1 MAEEQADSQERTEE
15 PTDQRRKEFREQ
27 GRIPVSRDLISVL
40 SMLVVIPL
48 VVMGAP
54 AALEAVC
61 EAMRAPLLL
70 AAEPAESLETWRM
83 WIPAL
88 LSGCIAFMAPVLAA
102 ICLVALIVG
111 LAQTQG
117 NVTFK
122 AMKPDLSKLNPLEGV
137 KRLVGTHAW
146 VELLK
151 SLLKLGAVMGA
162 SYLVLRADMNSLLS
176 LHRADLHRSLWVI
189 GEVALRLAGATAVA
203 LLAPAVLDYGI
214 QIYRITK
221 KMRMTREEL
230 KRDVKEQEGD
240 PHVKAKRRRIAQQ
253 LSSNRMIQAV
263 GDADVVVNNPE
274 HIAVALRYVHGVTE
288 VPEIV
293 AMGADHLAMRIR
305 AEARKHG
312 IPQLQNRPLART
324 LYRECAVG
332 DPIPQEMFG
341 PVAEILSFVHRIR
354 GLRGMEAEQS
364 SPSMR

>member
-40 SMLVVIPL
+40 SMLVIIPL
-48 VVMGAP
+48 VVVGAP
-54 AALEAVC
+54 EAVEAVC
-61 EAMRAPLLL
+61 EAMRAPLML
-70 AAEPAESLETWRM
+70 AAAPADSIETWRL

-88 LSGCIAFMAPVLAA
+88 LGGCISFLAPVLVA
-102 ICLVALIVG
+102 ICLVALVVG

-137 KRLVGTHAW
+137 KRLVGSQAW
-146 VELLK
+146 IELLK
-151 SLLKLGAVMGA
+151 SLLKLAAVMAGA
-162 SYLVLRADMNSLLS
+162 YLVLRADIGSLLS
-176 LHRADLHRSLWVI
+176 LHRADLHRSVGVM

-240 PHVKAKRRRIAQQ
+240 PHVKAKRRKVAQE
-253 LSSNRMIQAV
+253 LSSNRMISAV

-324 LYRECAVG
+324 LYKQCDVG
-332 DPIPQEMFG
+332 DPIPQELFG

-354 GLRGMEAEQS
+354 GLRGMEADEP
-364 SPSMR
+364 SPSTR